1 MMSNFLLLLLKYY
14 LLSLF
19 SILFFCYQCVIVG
32 VVYLFSRS
40 CCFQWFLLFCGCY
53 FYTWWCCYLHFNCCH
68 NCLCVPWKLYF
79 FIILFWFFL
88 FLVCILEVLHLLL
101 CCYWLCCY
109 WLFQLYFLFQFYC
122 HYNSFFCLW
131 FFWHHWFYNLMIFI
145 CLISFFP
152 DIAVLFRECFI

>member
-1 MMSNFLLLLLKYY
+1 MLLILMLLPIFKTFTLLMMSNFLLLLLKYY

-88 FLVCILEVLHLLL
+88 FLVCIFGGASSVVVLLL
-101 CCYWLCCY
+101 VML
-109 WLFQLYFLFQFYC
+109 LLII
-122 HYNSFFCLW
+122 SI
-131 FFWHHWFYNLMIFI
+131 IFPLSI
-145 CLISFFP
+145 LLP
-152 DIAVLFRECFI
+152 L